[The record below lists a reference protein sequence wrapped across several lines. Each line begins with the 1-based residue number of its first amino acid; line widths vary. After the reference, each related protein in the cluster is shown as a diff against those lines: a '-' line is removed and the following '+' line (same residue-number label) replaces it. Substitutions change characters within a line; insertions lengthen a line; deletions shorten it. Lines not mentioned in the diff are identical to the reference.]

1 MEIHPSSMVVLPEE
15 SEGALNVLELVI
27 QPADGKI
34 GISYGS
40 GGITADNTLNRSAA
54 TLTSTSENTVRT
66 SGAADGDST
75 AVEAKFTEK
84 LPEIAPQRFM

>member
-15 SEGALNVLELVI
+15 LEGALNVLELVV

-34 GISYGS
+34 GISQGS
-40 GGITADNTLNRSAA
+40 GGITADNPLNSSGA
-54 TLTSTSENTVRT
+54 TGTSENTVRT

-84 LPEIAPQRFM
+84 VREIAPQRFM